1 MLPSGAHRTPRAA
14 LDGQPGCVGGRS
26 PHGVALAGDQTVKGS
41 SVGQFERRVTKLSL
55 ALLLAGGG
63 LISMGFQT
71 SQTAHAAPVH
81 VSHSSSV
88 GGPTWYGAGSTTW
101 MVEATIGI
109 WPQPSSSNY
118 CGVETAT
125 GMVNY
130 DALNSSASMPLP
142 ANYRNGQGPVSAI
155 TADNQSQ
162 SSPTVSHWGH
172 ATYTNYTGGYSNIAA
187 DFGTDPRS
195 VAYVAWNY
203 SINNRWYHDY
213 VYRWQFASATAPDM
227 PTQALDATTLMARGL
242 EAFGEPVVAFI
253 NSGAHAV
260 LVSGVYSYS
269 DPNNSFPAQIDEL
282 SIRDPMGTPSY
293 SGTDTSHF
301 FVSPDQWTRYGGN
314 NGLGW
319 HYDLWTQYYG
329 NSKDPDPSVGIY
341 SGAHWSGGYT
351 WVQRDNNTSNATS
364 PGEWDPDWAFNG
376 YSGYIMMNP

>member
-1 MLPSGAHRTPRAA
+1 MPRPCTFRTVH
-14 LDGQPGCVGGRS
+14 Q
-26 PHGVALAGDQTVKGS
+26 LAGQLGMA
-41 SVGQFERRVTKLSL
+41 RR
-55 ALLLAGGG
+55 
-63 LISMGFQT
+63 
-71 SQTAHAAPVH
+71 
-81 VSHSSSV
+81 
-88 GGPTWYGAGSTTW
+88 STTW

-195 VAYVAWNY
+195 VAYMAWNY